1 MKKAFHIGLI
11 LLLVG
16 LGLFING
23 YKGAGGDLSAINGS
37 LGTFTLNVGDGE
49 KADNN
54 SETFSADALRRVVID
69 EGNAAVRVGLS
80 PDKQIHVTWQDREG
94 ETLSVRSSGGTLTL
108 KRNVPHFGVNLAIV
122 GVPLTTEVLLPASLV
137 VDLELSSD
145 NGGITLD
152 ALALEGDVSL
162 SSDNGDIRLD
172 GVTLGDLRV
181 DNDNGTITLSGSC
194 GKVTL
199 EGDNGSVY
207 IEDLLCRSLEIETDN
222 GGVHLSRVTAETT
235 LSAELNAGSITLE
248 SVAAGQSLSFRSDL
262 GSIHG
267 TLAGSLDDYSIEAET
282 DLGTCNL
289 PAKSSKGDIRL
300 EVSTDLGSIDV
311 SFAGD

>member
-23 YKGAGGDLSAINGS
+23 YKGVGGDLSAINGS

-49 KADNN
+49 TADKN
-54 SETFSADALRRVVID
+54 SETFPADGLRRVVID
-69 EGNAAVRVGLS
+69 EGSAAVRVALS
-80 PDKQIHVTWQDREG
+80 PDGRIHVTWQDREG

-108 KRNVPHFGVNLAIV
+108 KRNVPHLGVYLASV
-122 GVPLTTEVLLPASLV
+122 GAPLTTEVLLPASLSAA
-137 VDLELSSD
+137 LELSSD

-152 ALALEGDVSL
+152 ALALDGDAAL

-172 GVTLGDLRV
+172 GVTLGDLSV

-194 GKVTL
+194 GKVSL

-207 IEDLLCRSLEIETDN
+207 VEDLLCRSLEIETDN

-248 SVAAGQSLSFRSDL
+248 SVAAGQSLSFKSDL

-267 TLAGSLDDYSIEAET
+267 TLAGSRDDYSIEAGT
-282 DLGTCNL
+282 DLGACNL
-289 PAKSSKGDIRL
+289 PAKWNKGDIRL

-311 SFAGD
+311 HFAED

>member
-23 YKGAGGDLSAINGS
+23 YKGAGGDLSTINGS
-37 LGTFTLNVGDGE
+37 LGTFTLNVGNGE

-54 SETFSADALRRVVID
+54 SETFPTDGLRRVVID
-69 EGNAAVRVGLS
+69 EGSAAVRVGLS
-80 PDKQIHVTWQDREG
+80 PDGQIHVTWQDREG

-108 KRNVPHFGVNLAIV
+108 KRNVPHLGIDLASV
-122 GVPLTTEVLLPASLV
+122 GVPLTTEVLLPASLA

-145 NGGITLD
+145 NGGVTLD
-152 ALALEGDVSL
+152 ALALDGDAVL
-162 SSDNGDIRLD
+162 SSGNGDIRLD

-207 IEDLLCRSLEIETDN
+207 VEDLLCRSLEIESDN

-235 LSAELNAGSITLE
+235 LSAQLNAGSITLE
-248 SVAAGQSLSFRSDL
+248 NVAAGQSLSFKSDL

-267 TLAGSLDDYSIEAET
+267 TLAGSRDDYSIEAGT
-282 DLGTCNL
+282 DLGACNL
-289 PAKSSKGDIRL
+289 PAKWNKGAIRL
-300 EVSTDLGSIDV
+300 EVFTDLGAIDV
-311 SFAGD
+311 TFAED